1 MVNTENPDGHFFC
14 RLESSGLSTIE
25 ADLLKLAG
33 LQPHADVQLLNYYK
47 EVPVS
52 APAKLFN
59 RPEGSL
65 VCRTSEVQARV
76 IEFREYTIIKGSPF
90 QHHVYAQAL
99 YDKDTGE
106 IALSDLHY
114 VDVHSNRRRSVRV
127 RMQVPPVIELEAG
140 ATKFNGRML
149 DLSLDGCAVNIP
161 DRNLL
166 ENFSFFHLTIT
177 TPLKPNQ
184 TPGTTRLL
192 AKLARVY
199 QYNKLFR
206 CIFLFEHDKSSE
218 DQIGMLIARRQ
229 TEIIRELSP

>member
-1 MVNTENPDGHFFC
+1 MVNIETSDNNFFC
-14 RLESSGLSTIE
+14 RLENSGESTIE
-25 ADLLKLAG
+25 DDLSTLAS
-33 LQPHADVQLLNYYK
+33 LRPHADVQLLNYYK

-52 APAKLFN
+52 APAKLFTQAEN
-59 RPEGSL
+59 SL

-76 IEFREYTIIKGSPF
+76 IEFSEYTIIKGSPF
-90 QHHVYAQAL
+90 QHHVYAHAL
-99 YDKDTGE
+99 YDKETGE

-166 ENFSFFHLTIT
+166 ENFSFFHLTIAM
-177 TPLKPNQ
+177 PLKPHQ

-199 QYNKLFR
+199 QQNRLFR

-229 TEIIRELSP
+229 TEIIRELTP